1 MIKPGDSR
9 ADVSPEV
16 AAGIMC
22 FFIYY
27 REQNEINM
35 PPYLR

>member
-16 AAGIMC
+16 AGIMC
-22 FFIYY
+22 LFFYT
-27 REQNEINM
+27 EQNGINM